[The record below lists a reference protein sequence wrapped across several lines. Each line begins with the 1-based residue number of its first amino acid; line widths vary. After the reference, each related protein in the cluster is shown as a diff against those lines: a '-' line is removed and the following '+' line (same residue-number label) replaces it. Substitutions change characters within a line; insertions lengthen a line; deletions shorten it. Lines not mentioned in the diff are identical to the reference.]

1 MKTYKTSPFPK
12 AAIGATIGTILNL
25 GSTIGNMM
33 PDNKVGNFLQG
44 SIDPLGNLGNATGYL
59 SEGKVGKA
67 FLSMIPG
74 FGNVFAKNEQRK
86 EEEAMRQAA
95 IKEQN
100 DAFFRSKKAND
111 ATVLN
116 ELNNDLMA
124 FGGTIQNKLLKRP
137 HFLSYGGSTN
147 NTQVMGNEM
156 PIDPNADMLLNQN
169 GGMTGTHEAG
179 QNIPITDN
187 TGQTQA
193 LGEPGEIV
201 VDNPDGSKEVL
212 SKRLG
217 FAQRYEEVA
226 AKIEQLKDSMS
237 RERSDIQRNAM
248 KRELLSLERD
258 RDNIVAEQR
267 ALNVLMGNVVGQD
280 QGNMQA
286 PSMEQSI
293 DPNAMPMAA
302 RGAIIPPNTL
312 LSPSLFKAYG
322 INNVNNNSIGQDLIP
337 TQQDLISL
345 AKSNPDL
352 YPDRGINTMP
362 TLSTPATPTMEKRNT
377 FTADDIATPK
387 EGFNLDTGLG
397 IASNVLKYA
406 APVITNALNMKSMR
420 KAAKEIND
428 VKLLPS
434 VVSNYAPKLN
444 IDSELAA
451 IDTNYADN
459 LKIGESVVN
468 PMTRAYLANVAGSNR
483 LQARNPLFSQKA
495 NFDSISKARMLNTNL
510 GIVNQDIN
518 ANNQLAVNK
527 AMQRADF
534 ELSKINLRNSTLNSM
549 YKAIG
554 EANIA
559 EADRIKIQLAIKQ
572 LDRGD
577 GVLDRNALDQV
588 KNMLRNTYGINIPD
602 EE

>member
-25 GSTIGNMM
+25 GSTIGSMM

-44 SIDPLGNLGNATGYL
+44 SIDPLGNLSNATGYL

-111 ATVLN
+111 AAVLN

-137 HFLSYGGSTN
+137 HLLSYGGSTN
-147 NTQVMGNEM
+147 NTQIMGNEM

-267 ALNVLMGNVVGQD
+267 AFNVLMGNVVVQN

-293 DPNAMPMAA
+293 DPNAMPTDIPMAA
-302 RGAIIPPNTL
+302 GGFGISPGVNLDLTKDNHL
-312 LSPSLFKAYG
+312 LDSA
-322 INNVNNNSIGQDLIP
+322 NLIP
-337 TQQDLISL
+337 TQQSLVAL

-352 YPDRGINTMP
+352 YPNGRINRMP

-387 EGFNLDTGLG
+387 EGFDLDKGLG

-444 IDSELAA
+444 INSELAA

-588 KNMLRNTYGINIPD
+588 KDMLRNTYGINIPD
-602 EE
+602 DE

>member
-137 HFLSYGGSTN
+137 HLLSYGGSTN

-248 KRELLSLERD
+248 KRELLGLERD

-267 ALNVLMGNVVGQD
+267 ALNMLTGNIVGQNQD
-280 QGNMQA
+280 NMQA
-286 PSMEQSI
+286 PGMEQNI
-293 DPNAMPMAA
+293 DPNAMPADMPMAST
-302 RGAIIPPNTL
+302 GFGIPPGSNID
-312 LSPSLFKAYG
+312 FNKYG
-322 INNVNNNSIGQDLIP
+322 HIFEAANLIP
-337 TQQDLISL
+337 NQQSLVAL
-345 AKSNPDL
+345 AKSNPGL
-352 YPDRGINTMP
+352 YPDRGLSKMP
-362 TLSTPATPTMEKRNT
+362 TLSAPDTSTTT
-377 FTADDIATPK
+377 TADDIATPK
-387 EGFNLDTGLG
+387 EGFDLDKGLG

-444 IDSELAA
+444 INSELAA

-459 LKIGESVVN
+459 LKIGESVAN

-518 ANNQLAVNK
+518 ANNQLAANK

-588 KNMLRNTYGINIPD
+588 KDMLRNTYGINIPD
-602 EE
+602 DE